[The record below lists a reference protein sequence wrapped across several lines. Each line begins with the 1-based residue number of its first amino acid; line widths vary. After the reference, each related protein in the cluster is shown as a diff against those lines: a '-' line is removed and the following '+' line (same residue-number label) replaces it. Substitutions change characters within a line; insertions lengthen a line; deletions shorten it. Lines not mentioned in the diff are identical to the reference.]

1 MALLGVSAKG
11 MGINMN
17 NSIVKFRN
25 IFILMIVFIDIIW
38 LFSSIINYDIT
49 IFKKSNFIIPI
60 VLHMILFFW
69 LGYKSKGRKLI
80 PFVILIIL
88 SFLLLI
94 KNSFAPVFYP
104 YSYEHLNA
112 PGNYSEVIVENRA
125 NIIDQGITQY
135 RVYQTKFLGLFLTEL
150 TTKEFIIEEPHDL
163 YLSQE
168 DIFNYSAPEWT
179 RETVSFDTYKGKL
192 TLNLK

>member
-1 MALLGVSAKG
+1 
-11 MGINMN
+11 MN
-17 NSIVKFRN
+17 NSIVKLRN
-25 IFILMIVFIDIIW
+25 IFILVILLIDIIW

-60 VLHMILFFW
+60 VLHLILFFW

-80 PFVILIIL
+80 LFVILIIL
-88 SFLLLI
+88 SFFLLI
-94 KNSFAPVFYP
+94 KNSLTPLFNS
-104 YSYEHLNA
+104 YSYEYLNA
-112 PGNYSEVIVENRA
+112 PGNYGEVIVEHRA
-125 NIIDQGITQY
+125 NILDQGITQY
-135 RVYQTKFLGLFLTEL
+135 RVYQTKFWGLFLTEL
-150 TTKEFIIEEPHDL
+150 TTKEVNIEEPHDL